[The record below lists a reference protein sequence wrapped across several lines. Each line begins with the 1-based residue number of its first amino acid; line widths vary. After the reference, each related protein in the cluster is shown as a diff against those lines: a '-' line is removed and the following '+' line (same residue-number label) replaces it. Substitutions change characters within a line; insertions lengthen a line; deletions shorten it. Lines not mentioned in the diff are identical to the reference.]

1 MSITELRNLPPA
13 EKLKL
18 IEILWTDLAAN
29 EESFPSPANDWHDEE
44 LRKTEAEF
52 AAGRVEAVDWEEGK
66 KELHRRFE

>member
-29 EESFPSPANDWHDEE
+29 EESLPSPAWHEQE

-52 AAGRVEAVDWEEGK
+52 AAGSVEAMDWEDGK
-66 KELHRRFE
+66 KELRRRFE